1 MGRWIRIQWLE
12 WKGKDAHRR
21 PRFPAMNSRRGRHW
35 KLTVSLLRFAETTRK
50 TRTRCRRGRRAR
62 KLGRRLR
69 FLPKTRSRCD
79 WRRRW
84 LRLSSEGPD
93 HCEIEPKKCLSGC
106 AGDRG
111 KEGNRRES
119 TELSVPGVF
128 HRRWPDLLQHSGGKL
143 HGLAASFQR
152 GKERDERGGVGDL

>member
-1 MGRWIRIQWLE
+1 VTEDDG
-12 WKGKDAHRR
+12 G
-21 PRFPAMNSRRGRHW
+21 FG
-35 KLTVSLLRFAETTRK
+35 
-50 TRTRCRRGRRAR
+50 CRRKAQTTV
-62 KLGRRLR
+62 RLNR
-69 FLPKTRSRCD
+69 
-79 WRRRW
+79 
-84 LRLSSEGPD
+84 
-93 HCEIEPKKCLSGC
+93 KKCLSGC

-111 KEGNRRES
+111 KEGNQRES

>member
-1 MGRWIRIQWLE
+1 
-12 WKGKDAHRR
+12 
-21 PRFPAMNSRRGRHW
+21 
-35 KLTVSLLRFAETTRK
+35 V
-50 TRTRCRRGRRAR
+50 
-62 KLGRRLR
+62 
-69 FLPKTRSRCD
+69 TRSRCD
-79 WRRRW
+79 WKWRW

-93 HCEIEPKKCLSGC
+93 HCEIKPKKCLSGC

-128 HRRWPDLLQHSGGKL
+128 HRRWSDLLQHSDGKFARPGGVV
-143 HGLAASFQR
+143 SE